1 MVIGYTTGEGSH
13 GKKGVDR
20 TRLQTFSL
28 INDSSQSASWILTTN
43 SVVVTDAIKYVQTN
57 KEKLAMS
64 TKEENEK
71 ESKEP
76 DYDNGEDKNQLEG
89 NKKRKQKIKK

>member
-1 MVIGYTTGEGSH
+1 MV
-13 GKKGVDR
+13 KDV
-20 TRLQTFSL
+20 
-28 INDSSQSASWILTTN
+28 
-43 SVVVTDAIKYVQTN
+43 IKYIQTN

-64 TKEENEK
+64 KKEENEK

>member
-1 MVIGYTTGEGSH
+1 MVRKVLTEQDYKPFRLSMI
-13 GKKGVDR
+13 R
-20 TRLQTFSL
+20 TKCVM
-28 INDSSQSASWILTTN
+28 DLTTN